1 MSHAALAGKM
11 LHMLMH
17 SVHSAANV
25 AESFTFLND
34 SGSKSISDADCSRSC
49 LQFGR
54 NSSN

>member
-11 LHMLMH
+11 LLLL
-17 SVHSAANV
+17 VHSAANV

-34 SGSKSISDADCSRSC
+34 SGSKSISDADCCCSC